1 MTKPLATPDPASLL
15 ASLTRNVPGAIYR
28 CTLDSDWTMHL
39 IGDEIERITGY
50 PAADF
55 IENRRRTYMSLVHP
69 RDHRRVEREVWVAVA
84 ADRPYELEYR
94 VRTAAGDYRWV
105 LERGCAVDGHERE
118 WLDGIIFDITDRRRA
133 EERARR
139 AEADAA
145 VAREVADSRRRMMR
159 AADDARRRIERD
171 LHDGAQ
177 QALVCALMTLR
188 SGLRSMAGD
197 PPRAAELLQAADG
210 HLERSLQDLRDLA
223 HGIHPSL
230 LAVHGLA
237 AALGEV
243 AARTPVPVH
252 VVDELGERLP
262 TDIEAALYFG
272 AAEAVTNAA
281 KHAHPTEV
289 RVNIGRRN
297 GVAFV
302 QIRDDGVGGASLEQ
316 GSGLRG
322 LCDRLATLGGTVVV
336 ASPQGRGPASSPR
349 CRSPPGRRPR
359 DGAIGPASS
368 RHDSGDPRAPP
379 AGQPSVAP
387 VGLWSPPWSESQA
400 SAASSSAPEIPR
412 P

>member
-1 MTKPLATPDPASLL
+1 MTKPFAPPDPASLL

-50 PAADF
+50 PAEDF

-105 LERGCAVDGHERE
+105 LERGCAVQGHERE

-145 VAREVADSRRRMMR
+145 VAHEVADSRRRMMR
-159 AADDARRRIERD
+159 AADDARRRIECD

-188 SGLRSMAGD
+188 SGLRSMTGD
-197 PPRAAELLQAADG
+197 PARAAELLQAADG

-230 LAVHGLA
+230 LSAHGLA
-237 AALGEV
+237 AAVGEV
-243 AARTPVPVH
+243 AARTPIPVH

-262 TDIEAALYFG
+262 TDIEAALYFS

-281 KHAHPTEV
+281 KHANPTEV
-289 RVNIGRRN
+289 RVHIGRRN

-302 QIRDDGVGGASLEQ
+302 QIRDDGVGGASLEH

-322 LCDRLATLGGTVVV
+322 LCDRLATLGGTVAV
-336 ASPQGRGPASSPR
+336 ASP
-349 CRSPPGRRPR
+349 PGAGTSLVAEVPVAA
-359 DGAIGPASS
+359 GT
-368 RHDSGDPRAPP
+368 PP
-379 AGQPSVAP
+379 A
-387 VGLWSPPWSESQA
+387 
-400 SAASSSAPEIPR
+400 
-412 P
+412 

>member
-15 ASLTRNVPGAIYR
+15 ASLTCNVPGAIYR

-69 RDHRRVEREVWVAVA
+69 RDRRRVEREVWVAVE

-105 LERGCAVDGHERE
+105 LERGCAVRGHERE

-139 AEADAA
+139 AEAEAA
-145 VAREVADSRRRMMR
+145 VAREVADSRRRMML
-159 AADDARRRIERD
+159 AGDDARRRIERD

-188 SGLRSMAGD
+188 AGLRSMAGD
-197 PPRAAELLQAADG
+197 PARAAELLRAAEG

-230 LAVHGLA
+230 LTAHGLA
-237 AALGEV
+237 VALGEI
-243 AARTPVPVH
+243 AARTPVPVQI
-252 VVDELGERLP
+252 VDELGQRLP
-262 TDIEAALYFG
+262 TDVEAALYFS

-281 KHAHPTEV
+281 KHANPTEV
-289 RVNIGRRN
+289 RVHIGRRN
-297 GVAFV
+297 GAAFV
-302 QIRDDGVGGASLEQ
+302 QILDDGIGGATLEQ

-322 LCDRLATLGGTVVV
+322 LCDRLATLGGTVVL
-336 ASPQGRGPASSPR
+336 A
-349 CRSPPGRRPR
+349 SPPG
-359 DGAIGPASS
+359 
-368 RHDSGDPRAPP
+368 SGTTIVAEVPVA
-379 AGQPSVAP
+379 AGTPTA
-387 VGLWSPPWSESQA
+387 
-400 SAASSSAPEIPR
+400 
-412 P
+412 

>member
-1 MTKPLATPDPASLL
+1 MTKPFAPPDPASLL

-28 CTLDSDWTMHL
+28 CNLDRDWTMHL

-69 RDHRRVEREVWVAVA
+69 HDHRRVEREVWVAVEG
-84 ADRPYELEYR
+84 DRPYELEYR
-94 VRTAAGDYRWV
+94 DRSVGGDYRWV
-105 LERGCAVDGHERE
+105 LERGCAVQGHERE

-145 VAREVADSRRRMMR
+145 VARELADSRRRMMI

-177 QALVCALMTLR
+177 QTLVCALMTLR
-188 SGLRSMAGD
+188 AGVRSMADD
-197 PPRAAELLQAADG
+197 PARTAALLRTADG
-210 HLERSLQDLRDLA
+210 HLERSLQDLRDPA

-230 LAVHGLA
+230 LAAHGLA

-243 AARTPVPVH
+243 AARTPLPVH
-252 VVDELGERLP
+252 VVDELGQRPP
-262 TDIEAALYFG
+262 TDVEAALYFS

-281 KHAHPTEV
+281 KHANATDV
-289 RVNIGRRN
+289 RVQIGRRN
-297 GVAFV
+297 GAAFV
-302 QIRDDGVGGASLEQ
+302 RVLDDGIGGASLER

-322 LCDRLATLGGTVVV
+322 LCDPLAPPGGTVAV
-336 ASPQGRGPASSPR
+336 ASP
-349 CRSPPGRRPR
+349 PG
-359 DGAIGPASS
+359 
-368 RHDSGDPRAPP
+368 SGTTIVAEVPVAAAAPT
-379 AGQPSVAP
+379 A
-387 VGLWSPPWSESQA
+387 
-400 SAASSSAPEIPR
+400 
-412 P
+412 

>member
-1 MTKPLATPDPASLL
+1 MTKPVAPPDPASLL

-28 CTLDSDWTMHL
+28 CSLDPDWTMHL

-55 IENRRRTYMSLVHP
+55 IDNRRRTYMSLVHP
-69 RDHRRVEREVWVAVA
+69 EDQRRVEREVWVAVEA
-84 ADRPYELEYR
+84 NRPYELEYR
-94 VRTAAGDYRWV
+94 LRTAAGDYRWV
-105 LERGCAVDGHERE
+105 LERGCAVTGHERE

-139 AEADAA
+139 AEADSA
-145 VAREVADSRRRMMR
+145 VAREVSDSRRRMML
-159 AADDARRRIERD
+159 AADDARQRIERD

-188 SGLRSMAGD
+188 AGLRSMPHDTAK
-197 PPRAAELLQAADG
+197 AAELLRAADG

-230 LAVHGLA
+230 LTAHGLA

-252 VVDELGERLP
+252 VVDELRQRLP
-262 TDIEAALYFG
+262 TDVEAALYFS

-281 KHAHPTEV
+281 KHANPTEV
-289 RVNIGRRN
+289 RVHIGRRN
-297 GVAFV
+297 GTAFV
-302 QIRDDGVGGASLEQ
+302 QILDDGVGGASLEQ

-322 LCDRLATLGGTVVV
+322 LCDRLATVGGTVVL
-336 ASPQGRGPASSPR
+336 A
-349 CRSPPGRRPR
+349 SPPG
-359 DGAIGPASS
+359 
-368 RHDSGDPRAPP
+368 SGTTIVAEVPIA
-379 AGQPSVAP
+379 AGTSTT
-387 VGLWSPPWSESQA
+387 
-400 SAASSSAPEIPR
+400 
-412 P
+412 

>member
-1 MTKPLATPDPASLL
+1 MTKLLAPPDPASLL
-15 ASLTRNVPGAIYR
+15 ASLICNVPGAIYR
-28 CTLDSDWTMHL
+28 CNLDSDWTMHL
-39 IGDEIERITGY
+39 IGDEIERITGF
-50 PAADF
+50 PAEDF

-69 RDHRRVEREVWVAVA
+69 RDRRRVEREVWVAVEA
-84 ADRPYELEYR
+84 GRPYELEYR
-94 VRTAAGDYRWV
+94 VRTAAGEDRWV
-105 LERGCAVDGHERE
+105 LERGCAVQGHERE

-145 VAREVADSRRRMMR
+145 VAREVADSRRRMML

-188 SGLRSMAGD
+188 AGLRSMAGD
-197 PPRAAELLQAADG
+197 PARAAELLRVADG

-230 LAVHGLA
+230 LTAHGLA

-252 VVDELGERLP
+252 IVDELGQRLP
-262 TDIEAALYFG
+262 TDIEAALYFS

-281 KHAHPTEV
+281 KHANPTEV
-289 RVNIGRRN
+289 RVHIGRRN
-297 GVAFV
+297 GTAFV
-302 QIRDDGVGGASLEQ
+302 QILDDGIGGASLEQ

-322 LCDRLATLGGTVVV
+322 LCDRLATLGGSIVL
-336 ASPQGRGPASSPR
+336 A
-349 CRSPPGRRPR
+349 SPPG
-359 DGAIGPASS
+359 
-368 RHDSGDPRAPP
+368 SGTTVVAEVPV
-379 AGQPSVAP
+379 AGGTPTA
-387 VGLWSPPWSESQA
+387 
-400 SAASSSAPEIPR
+400 
-412 P
+412 

>member
-15 ASLTRNVPGAIYR
+15 GSLTCNVPGAIYR

-55 IENRRRTYMSLVHP
+55 IESRRRTFMSLVHP
-69 RDHRRVEREVWVAVA
+69 RDRRRVEREVWVAVA

-94 VRTAAGDYRWV
+94 VRTAAGDHRWV
-105 LERGCAVDGHERE
+105 LERGCAVRGHERE

-188 SGLRSMAGD
+188 SGLRSMDGD
-197 PPRAAELLQAADG
+197 PERAVELLRAADG

-223 HGIHPSL
+223 HGIHPAL
-230 LAVHGLA
+230 LAARGLA

-243 AARTPVPVH
+243 AARTPVPVR
-252 VVDELGERLP
+252 VIDELGQRLP
-262 TDIEAALYFG
+262 TDIEAALYFS

-281 KHAHPTEV
+281 KHANPTEV
-289 RVNIGRRN
+289 RVDIGRRN

-302 QIRDDGVGGASLEQ
+302 QVLDDGVGGASLEH

-336 ASPQGRGPASSPR
+336 ASP
-349 CRSPPGRRPR
+349 PG
-359 DGAIGPASS
+359 
-368 RHDSGDPRAPP
+368 
-379 AGQPSVAP
+379 AGTTLVAEVP
-387 VGLWSPPWSESQA
+387 VGAGTPTP
-400 SAASSSAPEIPR
+400 
-412 P
+412 

>member
-1 MTKPLATPDPASLL
+1 MTKPLAPPDPASLL
-15 ASLTRNVPGAIYR
+15 ASLICNVPGAIYR
-28 CTLDSDWTMHL
+28 CNLDSDWTMHL

-50 PAADF
+50 PAEDF

-105 LERGCAVDGHERE
+105 LERGCAVQGHERE

-133 EERARR
+133 EEQARR

-145 VAREVADSRRRMMR
+145 VAREVTDSRRRMML

-188 SGLRSMAGD
+188 AGLQSMAGD
-197 PPRAAELLQAADG
+197 PARAAELLRAADG

-230 LAVHGLA
+230 LTAHGLA

-243 AARTPVPVH
+243 AARTPVPVL
-252 VVDELGERLP
+252 VIDELGERLP
-262 TDIEAALYFG
+262 TDIEAALYFS

-281 KHAHPTEV
+281 KHANPTEV
-289 RVNIGRRN
+289 RVHIGRRN
-297 GVAFV
+297 GAAFV
-302 QIRDDGVGGASLEQ
+302 QILDDGIGGASLEQ

-322 LCDRLATLGGTVVV
+322 LCDRLATLGGTVVL
-336 ASPQGRGPASSPR
+336 A
-349 CRSPPGRRPR
+349 SPPG
-359 DGAIGPASS
+359 
-368 RHDSGDPRAPP
+368 SGTTIVAEVPVA
-379 AGQPSVAP
+379 AGT
-387 VGLWSPPWSESQA
+387 
-400 SAASSSAPEIPR
+400 R
-412 P
+412 T

>member
-1 MTKPLATPDPASLL
+1 MAKPLPTPDPASVL
-15 ASLTRNVPGAIYR
+15 ASLTRNVPGAVYR
-28 CTLDSDWTMHL
+28 CNLDSDWTMHL

-55 IENRRRTYMSLVHP
+55 IENRCRTYMSLVHP
-69 RDHRRVEREVWVAVA
+69 HDQRRVEREVWVAVA
-84 ADRPYELEYR
+84 ANRPYELEYR
-94 VRTAAGDYRWV
+94 IRTAAGDYRWV
-105 LERGCAVDGHERE
+105 LERGCAVQGHERE

-145 VAREVADSRRRMMR
+145 VAREVVDSRRRMMR

-188 SGLRSMAGD
+188 SGLRSMSDD
-197 PPRAAELLQAADG
+197 PQRAAELLGAADG
-210 HLERSLQDLRDLA
+210 HLEQSLRDLRDLA

-230 LAVHGLA
+230 LAAHGLA

-252 VVDELGERLP
+252 VVDDLGQRLP
-262 TDIEAALYFG
+262 TDVEAALYFS

-281 KHAHPTEV
+281 KHANPTEV
-289 RVNIGRRN
+289 QVHIGRRN

-302 QIRDDGVGGASLEQ
+302 QIRDDGVGGASLDR

-322 LCDRLATLGGTVVV
+322 LCDRLATLGGSVIV
-336 ASPQGRGPASSPR
+336 ASP
-349 CRSPPGRRPR
+349 PG
-359 DGAIGPASS
+359 
-368 RHDSGDPRAPP
+368 
-379 AGQPSVAP
+379 AGTSLVAEVP
-387 VGLWSPPWSESQA
+387 VAA
-400 SAASSSAPEIPR
+400 SAA
-412 P
+412 

>member
-15 ASLTRNVPGAIYR
+15 GSLICNVPGAIYR

-55 IENRRRTYMSLVHP
+55 IESRRRTFMSLVHP
-69 RDHRRVEREVWVAVA
+69 RDRRRVEREVWVAVA

-94 VRTAAGDYRWV
+94 VRTAAGDHRWV
-105 LERGCAVDGHERE
+105 LERGCAVRGHERE

-188 SGLRSMAGD
+188 SGLRSMDGD
-197 PPRAAELLQAADG
+197 PERAAELLRAADG

-223 HGIHPSL
+223 HGIHPAL
-230 LAVHGLA
+230 LAARGLA

-243 AARTPVPVH
+243 AARTPVPVR
-252 VVDELGERLP
+252 VVDELGQRLP
-262 TDIEAALYFG
+262 TDIEAALYFS

-281 KHAHPTEV
+281 KHANPTEV
-289 RVNIGRRN
+289 RVDIGRRN

-302 QIRDDGVGGASLEQ
+302 QVLDDGVGGASLEH

-336 ASPQGRGPASSPR
+336 ASP
-349 CRSPPGRRPR
+349 PG
-359 DGAIGPASS
+359 
-368 RHDSGDPRAPP
+368 
-379 AGQPSVAP
+379 AGTTLVAEVP
-387 VGLWSPPWSESQA
+387 VGAGTPTP
-400 SAASSSAPEIPR
+400 
-412 P
+412 